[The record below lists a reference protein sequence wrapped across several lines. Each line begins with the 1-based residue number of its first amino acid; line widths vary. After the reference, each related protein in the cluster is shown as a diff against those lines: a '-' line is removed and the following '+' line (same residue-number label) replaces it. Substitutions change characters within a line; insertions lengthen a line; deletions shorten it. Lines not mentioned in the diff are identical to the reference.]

1 MSNTRPETNT
11 VASVVPVPVTKQV
24 SEPEVFQRTRSE
36 FNRWLQEQFDN
47 HYHTMRN
54 GGYRSFLARNH
65 PAELGRYDAACEAM
79 RREEFNRFAELQT
92 LGLYLHLQVQQ
103 KEAYFRRVRNRLL
116 AAMAVTGV
124 VTGVVLYGYF
134 HPEQALQAGHELLAL
149 PGRLAAFAGRLM
161 N

>member
-1 MSNTRPETNT
+1 MSITSPETKT
-11 VASVVPVPVTKQV
+11 VASVVPVPVTKQMC
-24 SEPEVFQRTRSE
+24 EPEVFQRTRSE
-36 FNRWLQEQFDN
+36 FHHWLQKQFDN

-65 PAELGRYDAACEAM
+65 PAELERYDIACEAM

-124 VTGVVLYGYF
+124 VTGAVLYGYF
-134 HPEQALQAGHELLAL
+134 HPEQALQAGRELLAL

-161 N
+161 D

>member
-1 MSNTRPETNT
+1 MSSMATEAKAA
-11 VASVVPVPVTKQV
+11 ASVIPMVVTEPVK
-24 SEPEVFQRTRSE
+24 EPEVFQRTRSE
-36 FNRWLQEQFDN
+36 FNRWLQTQFDN

-65 PAELGRYDAACEAM
+65 PAELERYDAACEAM
-79 RREEFNRFAELQT
+79 RREEFSRFAELQT

-116 AAMAVTGV
+116 VAMAVTGV

-134 HPEQALQAGHELLAL
+134 HPEQALQAGHELLSL
-149 PGRLAAFAGRLM
+149 PRRLATFVGRLM

>member
-1 MSNTRPETNT
+1 MSSMTTE
-11 VASVVPVPVTKQV
+11 VKSAASVIPMVVTEPVK
-24 SEPEVFQRTRSE
+24 EPEVFQRTRSE
-36 FNRWLQEQFDN
+36 FNRWLQAQFDN

-65 PAELGRYDAACEAM
+65 PAELERYDAACEAM
-79 RREEFNRFAELQT
+79 RREEFTRFAELQT

-149 PGRLAAFAGRLM
+149 PGKLAALAGRLL

>member
-1 MSNTRPETNT
+1 MTTE
-11 VASVVPVPVTKQV
+11 VKAAASVIPMVVTEPVK
-24 SEPEVFQRTRSE
+24 EPEMFQRTRSE
-36 FNRWLQEQFDN
+36 FNRWLQTQFDN

-65 PAELGRYDAACEAM
+65 PAELERYDAACEAM
-79 RREEFNRFAELQT
+79 RREEFTRFAELQT

-124 VTGVVLYGYF
+124 VLYGYF

-149 PGRLAAFAGRLM
+149 PGKLAALAGRLL

>member
-1 MSNTRPETNT
+1 MSSMTTE
-11 VASVVPVPVTKQV
+11 VKAAASVIPMVVTEPVK
-24 SEPEVFQRTRSE
+24 EPEMFQRTRSE
-36 FNRWLQEQFDN
+36 FNRWLQTQFDN

-65 PAELGRYDAACEAM
+65 PAELERYDAACEAM
-79 RREEFNRFAELQT
+79 RREEFTRFAELQT

-124 VTGVVLYGYF
+124 VLYGYF

-149 PGRLAAFAGRLM
+149 PGKLAALAGRLL

>member
-1 MSNTRPETNT
+1 MATEAKAAT
-11 VASVVPVPVTKQV
+11 SVIPMVVTEPVK
-24 SEPEVFQRTRSE
+24 EPEVFQRTRSE
-36 FNRWLQEQFDN
+36 FNRWLQTQFDN

-65 PAELGRYDAACEAM
+65 PAELERYDAACEAM
-79 RREEFNRFAELQT
+79 RREEFSRFAELQT

-116 AAMAVTGV
+116 VAMAVTGV

-134 HPEQALQAGHELLAL
+134 HPEQALQAAHELLSL
-149 PGRLAAFAGRLM
+149 PRRLATFVGRLM

>member
-1 MSNTRPETNT
+1 MSSTTETKAA
-11 VASVVPVPVTKQV
+11 ASVIPMVTTEQV
-24 SEPEVFQRTRSE
+24 KEPEVFQRTRSE
-36 FNRWLQEQFDN
+36 FHHWLQVQFDR

-65 PAELGRYDAACEAM
+65 PAELERYDAACEAM
-79 RREEFNRFAELQT
+79 RREEFTRFAELQT

-149 PGRLAAFAGRLM
+149 PGKLAALAGRLL

>member
-1 MSNTRPETNT
+1 MSITSPETKT
-11 VASVVPVPVTKQV
+11 VASVAPVPVTKQV

-65 PAELGRYDAACEAM
+65 PAELERYDIACEAM
-79 RREEFNRFAELQT
+79 RREEFTRFAELQT

-149 PGRLAAFAGRLM
+149 PGKPAALAGRLV